1 MKLIKKCL
9 NQPILLWLKILLC
22 KYNKKYN
29 YIYMSNLN
37 LKRNDIIK
45 SNGNSILNE
54 EDKYFY
60 VIISGGKPKVLSASR
75 SRIESKNKAIDV
87 LDTKINKIKSLL
99 ESSNEIKLYR
109 LTIRKVTKEEK
120 EEHKSSS
127 VDMIGGILVIIIDE
141 IVLTIKDNKIK
152 LKSKDYSFNNSNR
165 IFIDNKYLKKYNKI
179 DDSLIKKISFKYY
192 INKIDGGFT
201 INKISHF
208 V

>member
-1 MKLIKKCL
+1 
-9 NQPILLWLKILLC
+9 
-22 KYNKKYN
+22 
-29 YIYMSNLN
+29 MSNLN

-45 SNGNSILNE
+45 MNGNTILNE

-60 VIISGGKPKVLSASR
+60 VIISGGKPKILSASR
-75 SRIESKNKAIDV
+75 SKSDSKNNAIDKLKV
-87 LDTKINKIKSLL
+87 KLDKIKSIL

-109 LTIRKVTKEEK
+109 FTIRKVTKEEK

-127 VDMIGGILVIIIDE
+127 VDIIGGVLVIIIDE
-141 IVLTIKDNKIK
+141 IDLLIKNDKIK
-152 LKSKDYSFNNSNR
+152 LKTKDYSFNNSNR
-165 IFIDNKYLKKYNKI
+165 IFIDNKYLKKYNKVN
-179 DDSLIKKISFKYY
+179 DTLIKKISFKYY

>member
-1 MKLIKKCL
+1 MLALWKKINFKNRGNTKKRGVWQVDHYPVPYRDIESQILIGIT
-9 NQPILLWLKILLC
+9 NTNDP
-22 KYNKKYN
+22 
-29 YIYMSNLN
+29 SNLVPSCMECN
-37 LKRNDIIK
+37 LSHKFE
-45 SNGNSILNE
+45 IL
-54 EDKYFY
+54 
-60 VIISGGKPKVLSASR
+60 R
-75 SRIESKNKAIDV
+75 SRTESKNKAIDV
-87 LDTKINKIKSLL
+87 LDTKINKIKSIL

-179 DDSLIKKISFKYY
+179 NDSLIKKISFKYY